1 MCRYWMMKLVA
12 PHPWGLFGLWDFVF
26 FIIVFYVSLQC
37 SIGAPFR
44 KLPAESLMQGGARSD
59 KNNNYYE
66 LEQKT

>member
-1 MCRYWMMKLVA
+1 MCHRAFSCAMMLPPA
-12 PHPWGLFGLWDFVF
+12 GLIWTGFGF

-44 KLPAESLMQGGARSD
+44 KLPAESLMQDGARSD
-59 KNNNYYE
+59 KNDNYYE